1 MSDSEVMQLLFVGGT
16 LNFFIATHTFFLY
29 ADQCFNEMLV
39 WTCCLRWYRLY
50 CQKSTD
56 KARVLGYKDLKFQ
69 PTPEQ
74 TVKALDLLLIIITQC
89 IKYIILRSSIGCGLV
104 VMAPLANA
112 LFIGSGLVAAVFLGM
127 KRDVIQAQGIDQ

>member
-1 MSDSEVMQLLFVGGT
+1 MRCWYGRAAHGGIDST
-16 LNFFIATHTFFLY
+16 
-29 ADQCFNEMLV
+29 
-39 WTCCLRWYRLY
+39 Y

-89 IKYIILRSSIGCGLV
+89 IKYII
-104 VMAPLANA
+104 
-112 LFIGSGLVAAVFLGM
+112 
-127 KRDVIQAQGIDQ
+127 

>member
-1 MSDSEVMQLLFVGGT
+1 MDILILMGGT

-39 WTCCLRWYRLY
+39 GRAAHGGIDSTY

-74 TVKALDLLLIIITQC
+74 TVKALDLLLITQC
-89 IKYIILRSSIGCGLV
+89 IQYII
-104 VMAPLANA
+104 
-112 LFIGSGLVAAVFLGM
+112 
-127 KRDVIQAQGIDQ
+127 